1 MVRAPH
7 RLSVVRRCELIGLAR
22 SVLYDKPKPAAD
34 ESALQKRIEELAADP
49 SFNGRRRTTE
59 QLHREGFVVNHKKVG
74 RIRRE
79 KGLLPRWKRRWV
91 RTTDRRHGFP
101 VYPNLL
107 KGFEP
112 TGPDLAWVADITY
125 VALVRGFV
133 YVAVILDRWSRKAVG
148 WAVGERIDADLTLA
162 ALRQAIGNRRPL
174 PGIIHH
180 SDRGVQY
187 AAAVYV
193 KEPQKN
199 GFRISMSRRGNPY
212 DNAWA
217 ESFMST
223 LKRECVHLWECRDI
237 GDVLAR
243 IPEFIEDV
251 YNKNRLHSALGYLP
265 PAEFEA
271 LHQAQVAGPA
281 IN

>member
-1 MVRAPH
+1 MVRAPS
-7 RLSVVRRCELIGLAR
+7 RLSLVRRCELIGLAR
-22 SVLYDKPKPAAD
+22 SVLYDKPKPAPD
-34 ESALQKRIEELAADP
+34 EAALVKRIEELASDP

-79 KGLLPRWKRRWV
+79 KWLLPRRKRRWV
-91 RTTDRRHGFP
+91 VTTDSRHGLP

-107 KGFEP
+107 KGLEP
-112 TGPDLAWVADITY
+112 TGPDQAWVADITY

-133 YVAVILDRWSRKAVG
+133 YVAVILDRWSRRAVG
-148 WAVGERIDADLTLA
+148 WAIGERIDAELTLA
-162 ALRQAIGNRRPL
+162 ALRQAIRTRRPV
-174 PGIIHH
+174 PGTIHH

-187 AAAVYV
+187 AAEDYV
-193 KEPQKN
+193 KELKEH

-223 LKRECVHLWECRDI
+223 LKRECVLLWEYRDV

-251 YNKNRLHSALGYLP
+251 YNTKRLHSALGYLP

-271 LHQAQVAGPA
+271 LNQAQVAA
-281 IN
+281 QVAN

>member
-1 MVRAPH
+1 
-7 RLSVVRRCELIGLAR
+7 LIGLAR
-22 SVLYDKPKPAAD
+22 SVLYDKPKPPVDEAA
-34 ESALQKRIEELAADP
+34 LKKRIEELAADP

-59 QLHREGFVVNHKKVG
+59 QLKREGFVVNHKKVG

-79 KGLLPRWKRRWV
+79 RGLLPRRKRRWI
-91 RTTDRRHGFP
+91 RTTDSRHGLP
-101 VYPNLL
+101 IYPNLL
-107 KGFEP
+107 KGLEP
-112 TGPDLAWVADITY
+112 TGPDQAWVADITY

-133 YVAVILDRWSRKAVG
+133 YVAVILDRWSRRALG
-148 WAVGERIDADLTLA
+148 WAIGERIDADLTLS
-162 ALRQAIGNRRPL
+162 ALRQAIRVRRPS

-187 AAAVYV
+187 AATVYV
-193 KEPQKN
+193 KELEQS

-223 LKRECVHLWECRDI
+223 LKRECVHLWEYRDVR
-237 GDVLAR
+237 DVLAR

-251 YNKNRLHSALGYLP
+251 YNTKRLHSALGYLP

-271 LHQAQVAGPA
+271 LNQAQVACPV